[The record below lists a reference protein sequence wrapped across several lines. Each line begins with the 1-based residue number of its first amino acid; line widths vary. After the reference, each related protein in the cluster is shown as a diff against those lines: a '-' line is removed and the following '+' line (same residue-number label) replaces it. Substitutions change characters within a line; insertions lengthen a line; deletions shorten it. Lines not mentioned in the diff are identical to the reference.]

1 MALCE
6 VGEKNNTTENINN
19 KRVRVFT
26 KGTILSIFKKL
37 RKKYEIIILKKTV
50 RKDRAHNDN
59 LCGSA

>member
-26 KGTILSIFKKL
+26 KGTILSIFKNYAKNT
-37 RKKYEIIILKKTV
+37 K
-50 RKDRAHNDN
+50 
-59 LCGSA
+59 